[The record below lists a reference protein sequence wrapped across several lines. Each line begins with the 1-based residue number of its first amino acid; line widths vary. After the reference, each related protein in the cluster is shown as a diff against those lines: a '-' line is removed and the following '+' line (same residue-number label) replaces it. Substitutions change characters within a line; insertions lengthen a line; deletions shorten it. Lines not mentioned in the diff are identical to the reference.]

1 MNKAKCLSIFLLGA
15 FTALAIGAIMNG
27 RGAKEPIKEIVR
39 ITDTVRVVRIDT
51 VKIVKPIPRL
61 VEIVKKDTI
70 FVADTVYI
78 TVPIERKIYKDSTYT
93 ATITGYRA
101 ELESLEVYPKTII
114 QTITQKEIAYKYA
127 PKRWGLGI
135 CVGYGV
141 TGDFRLSPFVG
152 IGVNYNLFS
161 W

>member
-1 MNKAKCLSIFLLGA
+1 MSKAKCLSIFLLGA
-15 FTALAIGAIMNG
+15 FTALLIGAIMNG
-27 RGAKEPIKEIVR
+27 RGAKEPIKEIIR
-39 ITDTVRVVRIDT
+39 IADTVRVVRIDT
-51 VKIVKPIPRL
+51 VEIVKPVPQL

-78 TVPIERKIYKDSTYT
+78 TVPIERKIYKDSTYA
-93 ATITGYRA
+93 ATITGYRV
-101 ELESLEVYPKTII
+101 ELESMEVFPKTIT
-114 QTITQKEIAYKYA
+114 QTITQKEIAHKYV
-127 PKRWGLGI
+127 PKRWGLGV

>member
-1 MNKAKCLSIFLLGA
+1 MSKTKCLSIFLLGA
-15 FTALAIGAIMNG
+15 FTASLIGVIMNG
-27 RGAKEPIKEIVR
+27 RGAKEPTTEIIR
-39 ITDTVRVVRIDT
+39 IADTVRVVRIDT
-51 VKIVKPIPRL
+51 VEIVKPVPQL

-93 ATITGYRA
+93 AIITGYRA
-101 ELESLEVYPKTII
+101 ELESMEVYPKTIT
-114 QTITQKEIAYKYA
+114 QTITQKEIAHKYV
-127 PKRWGLGI
+127 PKRWGLGV

>member
-1 MNKAKCLSIFLLGA
+1 M
-15 FTALAIGAIMNG
+15 AIGLTTNG

-39 ITDTVRVVRIDT
+39 TTDTVRVVRIDT
-51 VKIVKPIPRL
+51 VEIVKPVPQL

-114 QTITQKEIAYKYA
+114 QTIMQKEIAYKYI
-127 PKRWGLGI
+127 PKRWGLGV